1 MDGATPSRTE
11 NGTPVEFEPG
21 DEPSP
26 EMFRAIVETAVNP
39 FAIIDDEG
47 VFRWVGR
54 SIEELLGWHPD
65 ELVGRCIDA
74 IVAPSSLP
82 AVVEAFAD
90 LEELPHR
97 SNYPRGGV
105 GQAAD
110 LICRD
115 GTTTPCSLIAA
126 TRSQTGLP
134 YHLVFARRAGYERAL
149 DNALEAIARHAEVDE
164 VLVHLVA
171 TLQQSIP
178 RCVVAIG
185 HGWQGDRFTAA
196 AGDGVDLL
204 VSDARSPWARALE
217 TGEDVLVRNVD
228 ELPPTLAALARGHGL
243 ASCWVHPVCVPGDE
257 RPGAAL
263 IMWRPFDG
271 MPTRFT
277 WTAVHRT
284 GRLLRFTLQW
294 DRSHRALEFAATHDT
309 LTGLANRTAF
319 VGRLDDIAKLAEGEA
334 AVLFIDLDRF
344 KPVND
349 GLGHLA
355 GDRVLQAVAQR
366 LDGALRPGDL
376 VARIGGDEFAV
387 LCERLVDPDDVG
399 TVAARLVDAVAS
411 PLVLDGQ
418 HEVTITASIG
428 VTELGRSEEPE
439 EILARADQAMREAK
453 ALGPGRWVSHPPP
466 RA

>member
-1 MDGATPSRTE
+1 MDGATPSRAD
-11 NGTPVEFEPG
+11 NGTSIEFEPG

-39 FAIIDDEG
+39 FAIIDDDG

-54 SIEELLGWHPD
+54 SIEELLGWRPD
-65 ELVGRCIDA
+65 ELVGRTIDA
-74 IVAPSSLP
+74 IVAPASLP

-185 HGWQGDRFTAA
+185 HGWQGDRFTTA

-204 VSDARSPWARALE
+204 VSDPQSPWARALE
-217 TGEDVLVRNVD
+217 TGEDVVVRSVD
-228 ELPPTLAALARGHGL
+228 ELPPSLAALASARGL
-243 ASCWVHPVCVPGDE
+243 ASCWVHPVCLPGDE

-277 WTAVHRT
+277 WTAVHRS

-355 GDRVLQAVAQR
+355 GDRVLQAVARR

-399 TVAARLVDAVAS
+399 TVAARLIDAVAS
-411 PLVLDGQ
+411 PLVLDDQ
-418 HEVTITASIG
+418 HEVTITASVG

-439 EILARADQAMREAK
+439 DILARADQAMRDAK